1 MATYDELKILQD
13 HAYSAYRYEDL
24 THRSVLGQ
32 ATGGAITVENR
43 EPTPGNFY
51 ERVRYGNDRDIIKG
65 AAPNTQAT
73 VAAGDR
79 KEFKQVS
86 IIDIKSGAVADH
98 YVWQD
103 VGLQWINRPTTEL
116 ATIYGETVGES
127 MAYYKTK
134 FIISALLACFGRG
147 LLSSGKDT
155 VVESVIDDQSGS
167 AVSNNNKL
175 DSKKLFLAKRKFG
188 DRFGRLGGY
197 IMHSEAF
204 FTMIERNFDQFQQL
218 FTVGNIVTYSGI
230 DGTPIYVSDIPALKY
245 VTTGPAI
252 TKYRTLLLRPRA
264 ATIYSNNDF
273 RLRIDT
279 DRLGSTWLE
288 TLAQA
293 QETFSIG
300 IEGFTW
306 ADTTKVHPLIGTT
319 AATGA
324 LAGLHTND
332 GVIDNPASWLRV
344 GVGESKGITAKDMPG
359 VMLIHQ

>member
-24 THRSVLGQ
+24 THRAVLG
-32 ATGGAITVENR
+32 AASGGSITVENR
-43 EPTPGNFY
+43 EPTTGNFY
-51 ERVRYGNDRDIIKG
+51 TRVRYGNDRDIIKG
-65 AAPNTQAT
+65 AAPNTQSV

-79 KEFKQVS
+79 KEFKQVT
-86 IIDIKSGAVADH
+86 IVDIKTGAVADH

-134 FIISALLACFGRG
+134 FIVSAILACFGRG

-155 VVESVIDDQSGS
+155 VVESVIDDQSGT
-167 AVSNNNKL
+167 ATGDQHKL

-197 IMHSEAF
+197 IMHSDAF

-218 FTVGNIVTYSGI
+218 FTVGNIITYSGI
-230 DGTPIYVSDIPALKY
+230 DGAPIYVADIPALKY
-245 VTTGPAI
+245 TQGTV
-252 TKYRTLLLRPRA
+252 TKYRTLMLRPRA
-264 ATIYSNNDF
+264 ATIYNNNDF
-273 RLRIDT
+273 RLRIES

-293 QETFSIG
+293 QETFSVG
-300 IEGFTW
+300 IMGFTW
-306 ADTTKVHPLIGTT
+306 SNISNVHPLIGTT
-319 AATGA
+319 NATGA
-324 LAGLHTND
+324 LAGLHTD
-332 GVIDNPASWLRV
+332 TGVIDNPASWARV
-344 GVGESKGITAKDMPG
+344 GVAEGKGIMAKEMPG
-359 VMLIHQ
+359 VLLLHQ